1 MRTYKPR
8 NRDSLIAQRNQ
19 NSLTHLLKS
28 VETLEEKQALVKERN
43 PYLFV
48 FGENLVVQ
56 GGRSYEEY
64 INHLYQGEAQ

>member
-8 NRDSLIAQRNQ
+8 SRASLIEQKNQR
-19 NSLTHLLKS
+19 SLTHLLKS
-28 VETLEEKQALVKERN
+28 NEVSIHKKRELVKERN
-43 PYLFV
+43 PYLFI

-64 INHLYQGEAQ
+64 INNLYQGA